1 MSRSEKSQRS
11 PQRRISSRKWRRGYG
26 PIGRWAPNPRTS
38 SRRRR
43 RRKGMV
49 PEFLTIA
56 EAGAL
61 IGKRELSPVELV
73 ESRLARIEQID
84 GKLNSFIRLLGD
96 QALAAARSAE
106 AEIMA
111 GHYRGPMHRIPI
123 GLKDI
128 YETRGVPTTGHSK
141 VLLDQVPQR
150 DATSVRR
157 LAEAGAIVMGKLATH
172 EFAFGGPSF
181 DLPWPPARNPWDTS
195 RFTGGSSSGTG
206 AAVAAGLV
214 LGGTGSDTGSIRGPA
229 AFCGL
234 AGLKPS
240 YGRISRAGILPLAF
254 SLDHAGPMT
263 WTAEDCAIMLQ
274 AMAGYDAADP
284 ASANRPVPD
293 YRAALSGD
301 VGGLKIGVVRHF
313 YETDNPAN
321 EATRQG
327 IARTTKVFEDLGCL
341 VRELRL
347 PPLADWAACGIIIML
362 SEAYAIHQTT
372 LRERFADY
380 GEAFR
385 DRMAL
390 AALISGG
397 DYIQAVR
404 RRRELAAEY
413 TAAIADLDLMMT
425 AAAPSEAP
433 AIDAVGKFATF
444 ERPMLTMPFND
455 TGTPAMSVC
464 CGYSAA
470 GLPLAFQLAGKPFDE
485 VTVLRAAHAYEQAT
499 YWRSTR
505 PRLDG

>member
-1 MSRSEKSQRS
+1 
-11 PQRRISSRKWRRGYG
+11 
-26 PIGRWAPNPRTS
+26 
-38 SRRRR
+38 
-43 RRKGMV
+43 MV
-49 PEFLTIA
+49 PEFLTLA

-61 IGKRELSPVELV
+61 ISKRELSPVELV
-73 ESRLARIEQID
+73 ESRLARIERID
-84 GKLNSFIRLLGD
+84 GNLNSFIRVLGD

-111 GHYRGPMHRIPI
+111 GHYRGPMHGIPI

-128 YETRGVPTTGHSK
+128 YETKGVPTTAHSK
-141 VLLDQVPQR
+141 VLIRHVPQQ
-150 DATSVRR
+150 DASSVRR
-157 LAEAGAIVMGKLATH
+157 LTEAGAIVLGKLATH

-214 LGGTGSDTGSIRGPA
+214 LGGTGSDTGGSIRGPA

-362 SEAYAIHQTT
+362 SEAYAIHEAT

-390 AALISGG
+390 APLITGG
-397 DYIQAVR
+397 DYVQALR
-404 RRRELAAEY
+404 RRRELAGEL
-413 TAAIADLDLMMT
+413 AAAMADLDLVLT
-425 AAAPSEAP
+425 AAAASEAP
-433 AIDAVGKFATF
+433 PIDAVGKFAIF
-444 ERPMLTMPFND
+444 ERPLLTMPFNVS
-455 TGTPAMSVC
+455 GTPAMSVC
-464 CGYSAA
+464 CGYTEA

-485 VTVLRAAHAYEQAT
+485 VTVLKAAHAYEKAT
-499 YWRSTR
+499 PWRSIR
-505 PRLDG
+505 PRLL